1 MIDHYSLDRIYTLL
15 LKIQIHKGD
24 PMTQETMELVQ
35 EADKET
41 SSLLKEGAKS
51 KRIKVSVYLPEEV
64 EKTLVELYI
73 TRYRNDR
80 KIDKSTI
87 VAEAIMALAKQELG

>member
-1 MIDHYSLDRIYTLL
+1 
-15 LKIQIHKGD
+15 
-24 PMTQETMELVQ
+24 MTQETMELVQ

>member
-1 MIDHYSLDRIYTLL
+1 
-15 LKIQIHKGD
+15 
-24 PMTQETMELVQ
+24 MTQETMELVQ

-41 SSLLKEGAKS
+41 SSSLKEGAKS

-64 EKTLVELYI
+64 EKALVELYFA
-73 TRYRNDR
+73 RYRNDR
-80 KIDKSTI
+80 KIDKSKI